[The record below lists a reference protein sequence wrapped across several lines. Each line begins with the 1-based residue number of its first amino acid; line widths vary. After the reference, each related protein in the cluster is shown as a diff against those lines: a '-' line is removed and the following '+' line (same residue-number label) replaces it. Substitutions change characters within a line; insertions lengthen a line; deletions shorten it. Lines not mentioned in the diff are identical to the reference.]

1 MNSNRIVL
9 IIIAIMSFMLSL
21 PKLQQES
28 LTMIIIT
35 VAVGYSVTKNVLSSV
50 CVALILGAIYV
61 SLTSVKKIR
70 HKIEHFESKKNNH
83 KEKYKN
89 SVDNFSDNDSDVNED
104 FTLDTKNSFY
114 ENYKNLTPNQIKG
127 LNSDTKE
134 LMTVQKELMETLKNM
149 KEPLQNGKQILDTF
163 KDYFGSDNV
172 GNLSKKLKF

>member
-50 CVALILGAIYV
+50 CVALILGAIFV

-70 HKIEHFESKKNNH
+70 QKIEHFESNKKKH
-83 KEKYKN
+83 KKKYKN
-89 SVDNFSDNDSDVNED
+89 NVNED

-114 ENYKNLTPNQIKG
+114 ENYKNLTPDQIKG